1 MTQCTQNL
9 KMKKEFKVIAD
20 LLPNNVRV
28 LDVGCGDG
36 SLMNLLTKEKNIEAR
51 GLELIEDNVKKCI
64 YKGLSVIEG
73 NAETELHQFPSQSFD
88 FVILSQTLQAFY
100 NPEKVL
106 KDLLRIGKS
115 VIISIPNFGYWKVR
129 TSLLFFGKMPV
140 TKTLPNKWFDTPNL
154 HMCTIKDLFDFC
166 LEKNIKIDRAIGIN
180 ENSTSEIKKS
190 NLELKNLFSKLG
202 IFLLS

>member
-1 MTQCTQNL
+1 
-9 KMKKEFKVIAD
+9 MKKEFKVIAD
-20 LLPNNVRV
+20 LLPKNVRV

-36 SLMNLLTKEKNIEAR
+36 SLMRLLIKEKNIQAR
-51 GLELIEDNVKKCI
+51 GLELVEENVKKCI

-73 NAETELHQFPSQSFD
+73 NAETELHQFPNQSFD

-106 KDLLRIGKS
+106 KDLLRVGNS
-115 VIISIPNFGYWKVR
+115 VVISIPNFGYWKVR
-129 TSLLFFGKMPV
+129 TKLLFFGKMPV
-140 TKTLPNKWFDTPNL
+140 TKTLPNTWYNTPNL

-190 NLELKNLFSKLG
+190 NLELKNLFSKVG